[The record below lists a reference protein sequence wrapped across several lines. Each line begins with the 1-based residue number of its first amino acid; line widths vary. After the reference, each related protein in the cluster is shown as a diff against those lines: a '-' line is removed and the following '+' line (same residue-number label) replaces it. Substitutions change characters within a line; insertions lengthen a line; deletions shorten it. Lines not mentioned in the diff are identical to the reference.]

1 MKCPKCNVELQKQDD
16 RGVEVDACPSCRGM
30 WLTPAELDEFE
41 NEAFND
47 EESKG
52 SLYLASEETEL
63 KCPVCSG
70 PLKRFE
76 YRFFDLQ
83 LDCCPEHGFWLDKDE
98 DNQIVRL
105 MSGEEARVER
115 EFGAEDAWSKYI
127 NHLRSPSFF
136 TKVKALFHH

>member
-127 NHLRSPSFF
+127 NHLRSP
-136 TKVKALFHH
+136 